1 MVSYYCLHF
10 VRTYTWMRIR
20 VQTLSESGVDG
31 LREVWMAWNRQEI
44 HGNFSRSGM
53 NNVKNFLIYLK
64 IRVVISGQNVRVT
77 ALNQNKQYSSACLKV
92 LMTHWEW
99 GQYLSREMGIYRQS
113 VSGRQVLKDWQKNL
127 NDQPNWVE
135 IVIMPHVFTQNK

>member
-1 MVSYYCLHF
+1 
-10 VRTYTWMRIR
+10 MRIR

-31 LREVWMAWNRQEI
+31 LREVWVAWNRQEI

-77 ALNQNKQYSSACLKV
+77 AVNQNKQYSSACLKV
-92 LMTHWEW
+92 LMTH
-99 GQYLSREMGIYRQS
+99 
-113 VSGRQVLKDWQKNL
+113 
-127 NDQPNWVE
+127 
-135 IVIMPHVFTQNK
+135 